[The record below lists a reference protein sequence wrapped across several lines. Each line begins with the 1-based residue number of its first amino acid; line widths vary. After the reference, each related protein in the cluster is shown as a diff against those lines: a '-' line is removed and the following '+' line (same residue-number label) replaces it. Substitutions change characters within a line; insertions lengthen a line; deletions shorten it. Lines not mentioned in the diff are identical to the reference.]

1 MATITTTIPDN
12 KAALVRDAICS
23 LYGYQ
28 DTIQDPTDPEATIA
42 NPMTKNKFVD
52 IQVKNFLSNVVKEYK
67 NRQAIAAV
75 VDEEL

>member
-1 MATITTTIPDN
+1 MAIITIPDN
-12 KAALVRDAICS
+12 KAVIVRVAVCS
-23 LYGYQ
+23 VYGYQ
-28 DTIQDPTDPEATIA
+28 DTIQDPNDPEATIA